1 MMEEIGSVTGSD
13 GVTLLKMWRASV
25 PSGERVLQRHSHICF
40 EITSVNSGGGVYTV
54 GGRQYPMRPGDMFV
68 FGSNEQH
75 CITDVSE
82 NGLEITNLHFE
93 PRYLWG
99 GSADSLS
106 AENINICFAHN
117 ESFENR
123 IEADKA
129 QPVLSF
135 FNQIA
140 EELEKQRKEYF
151 LLVKSL
157 LNIILVTLIR
167 RFDYTGGKAA
177 VISDRLHC
185 VRRVIRYIDM
195 HLTEELTL
203 GALAEIAGTT
213 PNYFSS
219 VFHEVVGITLW
230 EYISSRR
237 IDEAVRRLTADD
249 GKSVLEIAL
258 SCGFNNTANFNKAF
272 KKITGM
278 TPKQCRELGGT
289 FISI

>member
-177 VISDRLHC
+177 VSSDRLHC